1 LIWKVMVRLL
11 MEKHLLSPRL
21 KIMTALNY
29 DTWFLVKGENI
40 FYCSN
45 YLVFNCLW
53 NSGLGVF
60 SNFSSGAF
68 FFIHMQQDLCPT
80 WSCDISFSLSRNI
93 MENLKHYNAFW
104 IGSHLYVAGWIHL
117 PMWMELWVKTWD
129 TVMCW
134 VSFKFWIQFL
144 FISAAKWR
152 MIIILLQGLSKTWV
166 TSANKQVYLI
176 HVLVLD
182 VFFNPNIW

>member
-1 LIWKVMVRLL
+1 MISGKRWKIFSIAAIIWY
-11 MEKHLLSPRL
+11 S
-21 KIMTALNY
+21 TAY
-29 DTWFLVKGENI
+29 EIQDWE
-40 FYCSN
+40 
-45 YLVFNCLW
+45 
-53 NSGLGVF
+53 
-60 SNFSSGAF
+60 
-68 FFIHMQQDLCPT
+68 FFITSLVGHSFLYIMQQDLCRT

-93 MENLKHYNAFW
+93 MENLKPYNAFW